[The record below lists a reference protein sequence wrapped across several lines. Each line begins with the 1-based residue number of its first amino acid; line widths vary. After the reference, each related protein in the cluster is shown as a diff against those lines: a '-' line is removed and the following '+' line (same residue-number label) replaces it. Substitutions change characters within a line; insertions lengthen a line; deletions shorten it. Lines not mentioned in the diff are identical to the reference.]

1 VTAPPLHPDIEPL
14 GFLLGTWTGRG
25 RGVYPTI
32 EPFDYDETI
41 TFAHVGKPFLAYQQR
56 TVAADDGRPLHAES
70 GYWRMPRGGYVEV
83 VLAHPTGVAEVQ
95 EGTLDHRDPQ
105 RSIRLCSA
113 TMSRTSSAKVVTA
126 VERDVDVDADTM
138 RYEVRM
144 AAVGEPLQLHLSA
157 ELHRVPSA

>member
-1 VTAPPLHPDIEPL
+1 
-14 GFLLGTWTGRG
+14 
-25 RGVYPTI
+25 
-32 EPFDYDETI
+32 
-41 TFAHVGKPFLAYQQR
+41 
-56 TVAADDGRPLHAES
+56 
-70 GYWRMPRGGYVEV
+70 MPRGGYVEV

-113 TMSRTSSAKVVTA
+113 TVSRTSSAKVVTA

-144 AAVGEPLQLHLSA
+144 AAVGLPLQLHLSA